1 MAASDAAIVQALADA
16 LGFPL
21 VDFRDAANA
30 PRFDEHAGDFAGP
43 DAVSVVAQR
52 ADAQV
57 VDQVIPHAAQS
68 AGLAGRD
75 A

>member
-1 MAASDAAIVQALADA
+1 MSGSDATLVMGLAAA

-30 PRFDEHAGDFAGP
+30 PCLDEHTDNPAGAH
-43 DAVSVVAQR
+43 AVEVQAQG

-68 AGLAGRD
+68 ARLARRE